1 MLVRRSLL
9 LVTVFASL
17 IAGSSCRRESTKKVI
32 GVVPKG
38 TNHIFWQT
46 VHAGALA
53 AADEFGLEIIWNAP
67 QLEVDTARQ
76 ISIVENLIARRV
88 DGIVLAP
95 VEEDALVGVVERAT
109 SEGIPVSIFDSGIKT
124 DKIISY
130 VATNNYDAGVMA
142 ARRMGIILEGRG
154 KVGVIGFMPGS
165 ASTMDREAGFND
177 TIAREYPLIQNLG
190 VRFPM
195 ADRARA
201 MAEAENMMT
210 ANPDLAGLFADN
222 ESSTDGTVRA
232 VKQRGA
238 AGKVKIVGFD
248 ASKEL
253 VDELKAGAIDS
264 IVIQDPFKMGYEST
278 KAVALHLRGEK
289 PPREIDTG
297 SYLVLQE
304 NVETPEMHER
314 LFPDIAKWLR
324 R

>member
-9 LVTVFASL
+9 LATVFGSL
-17 IAGSSCRRESTKKVI
+17 IVAASCQRQSTKKVI

-67 QLEVDTARQ
+67 QLEVDTSRQ

-95 VEEDALVGVVERAT
+95 VEEDALVGVVERAA

-142 ARRMGIILEGRG
+142 ARRMGKTLGG
-154 KVGVIGFMPGS
+154 KGKIGVIGFMPGS

-177 TIAREYPLIQNLG
+177 TIAQRISPDQEPGRALPDGRPRQSPGRSGEHDDGQSRLG
-190 VRFPM
+190 RVVR
-195 ADRARA
+195 
-201 MAEAENMMT
+201 
-210 ANPDLAGLFADN
+210 
-222 ESSTDGTVRA
+222 
-232 VKQRGA
+232 
-238 AGKVKIVGFD
+238 
-248 ASKEL
+248 
-253 VDELKAGAIDS
+253 
-264 IVIQDPFKMGYEST
+264 
-278 KAVALHLRGEK
+278 
-289 PPREIDTG
+289 
-297 SYLVLQE
+297 
-304 NVETPEMHER
+304 
-314 LFPDIAKWLR
+314 
-324 R
+324 